1 MNPIDSYS
9 KYQEYQAICEYISE
23 TVAPGWVEKVEKTKN
38 IIRKGRDA
46 QEQINILGD
55 DGVPM
60 TYHEIFWK
68 SELIDF
74 VILQQD
80 AFDAIDSVTPM
91 DRQKYMLELVL
102 GICDKDFTFED
113 FEQCRIFFKEMI
125 NLLKQMNYSEF
136 KGENFNKYQEQLK
149 TLIDNG
155 K

>member
-1 MNPIDSYS
+1 M
-9 KYQEYQAICEYISE
+9 
-23 TVAPGWVEKVEKTKN
+23 APGWVEKVEKTKN